1 MQYNMAK
8 GKIDPGGATTELR
21 RRVQAGR
28 SRSKG
33 IVAWPEAE
41 RPRER
46 LLRLGAQS
54 LTDAELVG
62 ILLRVGLQGTSAV
75 ELARKILKKF
85 GSLRALAEAP
95 LSALLEVKGLK
106 GAKAAQL
113 AAAMEVARRVS
124 LPDARTRIT
133 LKSTREAADYLR
145 SRLQGLPEEHFRALF
160 LNRRGTLREDVL
172 LAVGSVDQARPPIRL
187 IVARALQANASWVIV
202 AHNHPSGA
210 AEASES
216 DRLFTADLFAALKP
230 IGVKLLDHFIIGADA
245 VYSFADNGLMDEII
259 LAT

>member
-1 MQYNMAK
+1 MEKQ
-8 GKIDPGGATTELR
+8 
-21 RRVQAGR
+21 RVQASR

-33 IVAWPEAE
+33 IVAWPEGE

-46 LLRLGAQS
+46 LLRMGAQTV
-54 LTDAELVG
+54 TDAELVA
-62 ILLRVGLQGTSAV
+62 ILLRVGVQGTSAV
-75 ELARKILKKF
+75 ELARQLLKKF

-124 LPDARTRIT
+124 LPDSRDHVT
-133 LKSTREAADYLR
+133 LKGTRQAADYLR
-145 SRLQGLPEEHFRALF
+145 SRLIGLSDEHFRALF
-160 LNRRGTLREDVL
+160 LNRRGALLEDAL
-172 LAVGSVDQARPPIRL
+172 LAVGTVDQARPPIRL
-187 IVARALQANASWVIV
+187 IVARVLQANASALIV

-216 DRLFTADLFAALKP
+216 DRLFTEDLFRALKP
-230 IGVKLLDHFIIGADA
+230 IRVKLLDHIIVGGDA
-245 VYSFADNGLMDEII
+245 VYSFADDGLMDEIA
-259 LAT
+259 LTV